1 MGYNEAW
8 VRVCTPREGVTRR
21 PGPVMMRMW
30 GAIWYD
36 AGVLVMTITIAVFC
50 VDA

>member
-21 PGPVMMRMW
+21 PEPVMMRMW
-30 GAIWYD
+30 GANWYD
-36 AGVLVMTITIAVFC
+36 DGVLDDNHNCSVLC
-50 VDA
+50 